1 MMDSTDNIKFPL
13 LDLIINDW
21 SKINDVSEILFDDEF
36 IYSSS
41 DTNFKLYLFNHLLVD
56 DNGNL
61 FKIKEKENLPLLK
74 RIIPFGKKAKIIF
87 ENLNK
92 TIDFNEVKEMML
104 SNMSKLEVNDLNK
117 DFINKWYSKIM
128 ESKSISEM
136 FWEKDNN
143 GNV

>member
-1 MMDSTDNIKFPL
+1 MESTDNIKFPL
-13 LDLIINDW
+13 LDLTINDW
-21 SKINDVSEILFDDEF
+21 SKISDVSEILFDDEF